1 LILVAFLQ
9 KREKK
14 GNGGQEQGR
23 LDLHRPIAIRWHV
36 SHPAALPSWHKG
48 EELQASTQII
58 VQCTVKMVKIETLPP
73 FDAIT

>member
-1 LILVAFLQ
+1 
-9 KREKK
+9 
-14 GNGGQEQGR
+14 
-23 LDLHRPIAIRWHV
+23 V

-73 FDAIT
+73 FDAITSIRSGGCSLLRR